1 MTFPNAH
8 NGLKKVLTAEI
19 LSVVSGFLL
28 LLTGTFT
35 AVAAA
40 LAEKSAVTDDTEAVL
55 ALISLGL
62 LIAFSAVGILSI
74 ILKIV
79 GLKKAGNDEA
89 VFRNALIAALVSLAL
104 SVFEMT
110 LNALSRQSVA
120 RIFTTAISVCDIF
133 VVIFVIQGIQN
144 LSEKLDN
151 EKMVKAGQVL
161 MILIAVAYG
170 FKALTMLFPV
180 FFWNETDFLSK
191 VTSSCEIMSALASM
205 VGGILYVVYL
215 IRAIRMLKKN

>member
-1 MTFPNAH
+1 
-8 NGLKKVLTAEI
+8 
-19 LSVVSGFLL
+19 
-28 LLTGTFT
+28 
-35 AVAAA
+35 
-40 LAEKSAVTDDTEAVL
+40 
-55 ALISLGL
+55 
-62 LIAFSAVGILSI
+62 
-74 ILKIV
+74 
-79 GLKKAGNDEA
+79 
-89 VFRNALIAALVSLAL
+89 
-104 SVFEMT
+104 MT

-120 RIFTTAISVCDIF
+120 RLFTTAISVCDIF

-205 VGGILYVVYL
+205 IGGILYIVYL

>member
-1 MTFPNAH
+1 MTFPTAH

-28 LLTGTFT
+28 LLTGTFA

-40 LAEKSAVTDDTEAVL
+40 LAEKVAVSEETTAVFTL
-55 ALISLGL
+55 LSLGL

-205 VGGILYVVYL
+205 VGGILYIVYL